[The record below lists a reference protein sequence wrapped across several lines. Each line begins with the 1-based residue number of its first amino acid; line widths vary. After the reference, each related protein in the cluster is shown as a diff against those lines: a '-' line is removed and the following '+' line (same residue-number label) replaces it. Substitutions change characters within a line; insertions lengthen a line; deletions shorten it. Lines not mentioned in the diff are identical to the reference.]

1 MHNGTWNDGMSGGS
15 WWWMALMMV
24 AFWGG
29 IILLAVVFI
38 RRPRDASHPA
48 APGAQGILAE
58 RLARGE
64 IEADEYRSRLDAL
77 NYRTGG

>member
-1 MHNGTWNDGMSGGS
+1 MYNGNWNDGMMGGG
-15 WWWMALMMV
+15 WWWMVMV
-24 AFWGG
+24 IFVGG
-29 IILLAVVFI
+29 LIGLAVMFL
-38 RRPRDASHPA
+38 RRPDQTVHSA

-77 NYRTGG
+77 NHRTGS